1 MVLNKEQFEAYS
13 MEIATFGNIPILSK
27 YCGIG
32 CVFCKVHT
40 DSYLGHYP
48 KIPMIDEEDLLEGFK
63 YINPKV
69 NYVRLGAGVLVAPH
83 TDPFLHPKI
92 YDFIKLA
99 SEHFPT
105 KKISTVTTGAYIR
118 EDKLDFLNSITN
130 FGIDLSLITMQEQ
143 RESIIPRSARERTM
157 HLLKYAPL
165 NKCTLMFTGNLDELK
180 RDLELLHKLGVQNKV
195 RQILV
200 RRIEHTET
208 SQPKLKKLSQACI
221 EGYEECITWV
231 KQNYPNVIFT
241 VPILKDVFRGGN
253 NEYFIEAE
261 ERISMQKEIIKSF
274 PNDTFIN
281 LISPLSGYEYFKK
294 SYEDMPNVK
303 VNLINNHL
311 YGGSVSVAG
320 LLNHGDIK
328 EQFKPE
334 RNDVMILPSEMY
346 NSEDVD
352 ILGDNDLKLL
362 SGSESSSGR
371 DNSKNHDS
379 KSSSGSDSSSSD
391 KSKSSSL
398 PHDTRIEMQNI
409 NK

>member
-200 RRIEHTET
+200 RRIEHTKT

-352 ILGDNDLKLL
+352 ILGEPREEL
-362 SGSESSSGR
+362 SR
-371 DNSKNHDS
+371 YYKA
-379 KSSSGSDSSSSD
+379 KV
-391 KSKSSSL
+391 
-398 PHDTRIEMQNI
+398 IAV
-409 NK
+409 